1 MKDITLSFSDMKD
14 LTLTYLDEDDEKI
27 NIFNTQSLIEAYK
40 FANKENLKTLK
51 INISSN

>member
-1 MKDITLSFSDMKD
+1 MKDKNLSISDMND
-14 LTLTYLDEDDEKI
+14 LTLTYQDEDDEKI
-27 NIFNTQSLIEAYK
+27 NIFNTKSLIEAYK